1 MECEQLKVVHCKQN
15 GTIVTDIGTKL
26 YFDITYEYST
36 INLQLSK
43 TKTKKAPV

>member
-1 MECEQLKVVHCKQN
+1 MAQE
-15 GTIVTDIGTKL
+15 IVTDIGTKL

-43 TKTKKAPV
+43 KKKKRKKAPV